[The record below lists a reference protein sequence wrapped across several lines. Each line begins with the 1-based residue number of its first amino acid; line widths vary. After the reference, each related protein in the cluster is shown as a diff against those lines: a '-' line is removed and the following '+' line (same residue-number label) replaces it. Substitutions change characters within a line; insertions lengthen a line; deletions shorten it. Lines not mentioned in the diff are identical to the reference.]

1 MMAVTNGK
9 DARMSYIYLVQMDI
23 PAEHEAEFN
32 RIYDEEHVPMIVRVP
47 GCLACTRYRL
57 EHSAQA
63 DTAKYLAIY
72 EMDSPD
78 VPKSAAWI
86 AASDTGLWKP
96 NIRPHTTN
104 RRHGVFQRIAGPVL
118 KPV

>member
-1 MMAVTNGK
+1 MGMP
-9 DARMSYIYLVQMDI
+9 YIYLVQMDI
-23 PAEHEAEFN
+23 PSEHEAEFN

-47 GCLACTRYRL
+47 GCRSCTRYKL
-57 EHSAQA
+57 AHSAQA

-72 EMDSPD
+72 EMDSAD

-104 RRHGVFQRIAGPVL
+104 RRHGVFERIAGPVA